1 MPTGCWVLNPY
12 SYILGGFIWHRMINL
27 TRFMSCIIN
36 LCTKS
41 PIVLQNFE
49 DTEDVLQEAFI
60 RIDKNISKVSDP
72 SSPKTKNFV
81 VIITKRLALNMLRKK
96 KGIQVEELLA
106 TLEDVRIEASPERA
120 NETKTVQELVKM
132 AIRDLPERYRDC
144 LFLALIDEYTP
155 KEIAYILEMKE
166 QSIYKRLKRG
176 KKMLQ
181 DRLAD
186 MGVTYED

>member
-1 MPTGCWVLNPY
+1 MASDDKFNQIYELYYKLMYKVSY
-12 SYILGGFIWHRMINL
+12 SI
-27 TRFMSCIIN
+27 
-36 LCTKS
+36 
-41 PIVLQNFE
+41 LQNFE

-72 SSPKTKNFV
+72 SSSKTKNFV

-155 KEIAYILEMKE
+155 KEIADILEMKE

>member
-41 PIVLQNFE
+41 PIVFYKILKIQK
-49 DTEDVLQEAFI
+49 AFI

-155 KEIAYILEMKE
+155 KEIADILEMKE